1 MKYTAE
7 ATAVF
12 LCQICLVLHHSINV
26 GPMILNSDISRIEL
40 VVLAALLLILN

>member
-12 LCQICLVLHHSINV
+12 LCQICLVLHLICIN
-26 GPMILNSDISRIEL
+26 L
-40 VVLAALLLILN
+40 VPLLLPNIAAVIIYIPKLV